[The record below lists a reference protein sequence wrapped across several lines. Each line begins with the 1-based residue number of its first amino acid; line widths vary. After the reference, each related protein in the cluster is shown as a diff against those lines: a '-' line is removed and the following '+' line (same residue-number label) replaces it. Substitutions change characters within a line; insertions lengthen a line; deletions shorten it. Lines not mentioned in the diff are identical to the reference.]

1 VYFAVRQ
8 IRGGPWDFAHDLR
21 EQDGFE
27 AHARFMDGLVD
38 DGVVVLGGPLQGDRD
53 VLLAVRA
60 NSEVEVRE
68 RFAADPW
75 IQDGHLSLGSIES
88 WTILLDGR

>member
-1 VYFAVRQ
+1 
-8 IRGGPWDFAHDLR
+8 
-21 EQDGFE
+21 
-27 AHARFMDGLVD
+27 
-38 DGVVVLGGPLQGDRD
+38 